1 MSTPFVHLNVYSD
14 YSVLGGL
21 CKIGRTLDKCSEHD
35 MSAMAL
41 TDEGNLFGAV
51 EFQEA
56 AQKRGIKPIIG
67 AELYVAPKGMKDRSA
82 RSEAEACHPLLL
94 LCETVQGY
102 HNLCKLSTLGYI
114 EGQHIRPR
122 IDDDVLAQ
130 YHGGLIAISNRLECK
145 IQQLVLAEKIEAAEA
160 ELLSYAD
167 LFGPD
172 RFVLG
177 LTHHGL
183 VKEREVNAVLHDLA
197 QKHGLMTVALNN
209 CYYVDQADADAHD
222 ALLCMRYNTKLE
234 EENRVRLPNDQYYF
248 CSGDE
253 MAERFADYPDAVANT
268 VAIADRC
275 NVEIPLHM
283 RLIPEYKL
291 PEGKA
296 GAFEYLEEL
305 VLAGVKDRYGD
316 PAPRDYIDRAHFEL
330 GIIKRMQFVDY
341 FLVVWDLINFARENG
356 IPVGP
361 GRGSG
366 AGSIVAYALEITNID
381 PMRYQLLFERFLN
394 PERVSMPDFDIDF
407 CIKRRPEM
415 IEYSYDTYGREN
427 VSQIITFGKMLARN
441 VVRNVGRVMGLP
453 YGEVDR
459 IAKLVP
465 DELKITLKDAV
476 EKEPELK
483 KLIAEDPQT
492 GRLWDLALRLEG
504 TVGNCGTHAAGVV
517 ICDHPLT
524 DHVALYKAED
534 SDTVATQVEMKNVEE
549 VGLLKMDF
557 LGLRNLT
564 VIHNA
569 VELIR
574 EGRGE
579 EIDIDHVEPT
589 DPRAYEVLRSGH
601 TTGIFQ
607 LESSGMRDLAK
618 RIGLETL
625 EEISALVALYRPGPM
640 QFIDTY
646 IQNKYDQDN
655 IHYDHPLL
663 EPILKETYGI
673 AVYQEQVMQIVQS
686 LAGFSLGEADIM
698 RRAMGKKKKE
708 LMAEQREK
716 FTKGCKETNDI
727 DEKLAS
733 LLFDNIE
740 TFAGYGF
747 NKSHSVAYSY
757 VAYQTAFLKG
767 NYPVEFLCALL
778 TSETNN
784 LGKVAV
790 YVAECKRLDTPVL
803 PPDINRSQV
812 YFSVEDH
819 EGGKLN
825 AIRFGLSAI
834 KNVGEEA
841 CKAIVEER
849 NANGPFEDIYD
860 VCSRCDTREVNR
872 RLLESLNKAGVF
884 VSTNW
889 NRRQVEQVLDDAV
902 GVGQSAQRDR
912 AAGQSSLFDM
922 DGMEDAVASM
932 HRKPEVV
939 EWPEYEVLQLE
950 KEMLGL
956 YISNHPL
963 SNHSDTLSRFTTLTY
978 AEIPDLHDGDE
989 RVIGGLIAAVR
1000 PYVPASGKKMAF
1012 VTLETLE
1019 GSAEFTVF
1027 NDLYES
1033 KGGLLAQ
1040 DMIVLVKVRA
1050 SHRRAK
1056 NDDGGGAGEQSGRV
1070 DLLATDVLP
1079 IEEAEKHFARAVHIR
1094 VPAGGTDRETMDK
1107 IAEVLGSAPGECD
1120 VYLHCDTPA
1129 IGEVTIHATSAC
1141 RVTIT
1146 RALKFAV
1153 EDLLGE
1159 EAIWFSAGKD
1169 LPSHRPPEA
1178 RREPEQ
1184 PPWKRR
1190 KVKATA

>member
-1 MSTPFVHLNVYSD
+1 
-14 YSVLGGL
+14 LGGL
-21 CKIGRTLDKCSEHD
+21 CKIGRTLDKCADLNME
-35 MSAMAL
+35 AMAL

-51 EFQEA
+51 EFQEK
-56 AQKRGIKPIIG
+56 AQKKGIKSIIG
-67 AELYVAPKGMKDRSA
+67 AELYVAPTNRLDRNA
-82 RSEAEACHPLLL
+82 RSEAEAGQPLLL

-102 HNLCKLSTLGYI
+102 HNLCKLSTLGYL

-122 IDDDVLAQ
+122 VDDDLLGE
-130 YHGGLIAISNRLECK
+130 YHGGLIAIPNRLESRL
-145 IQQLVLAEKIEAAEA
+145 QQLILAEKEEAAR
-160 ELLSYAD
+160 ELVQKYMAI
-167 LFGPD
+167 FGPD
-172 RFVLG
+172 RFALG
-177 LTHHGL
+177 MTDHGL
-183 VKEREVNAVLHDLA
+183 VKEREVNGTLHALA
-197 QKHGLMTVALNN
+197 SEYGLMTVALNN

-222 ALLCMRYNTKLE
+222 ALLCMQYNTKIE
-234 EENRVRLPNDQYYF
+234 EENRPRLPNDQYYF

-253 MAERFADYPDAVANT
+253 MAERFAAYPQAVANT

-275 NVEIPLHM
+275 NVEIPLGM
-283 RLIPEYKL
+283 RLIPEYKV
-291 PEGKA
+291 PEGKE
-296 GAFEYLEEL
+296 AFGYLEEL
-305 VLAGVKDRYGD
+305 VLAGVKERYGD
-316 PAPRDYIDRAHFEL
+316 PPPQEYVDRAHFEL
-330 GIIKRMQFVDY
+330 DIIKNMQFVDY
-341 FLVVWDLINFARENG
+341 FLVVWDLINFARKEG

-415 IEYSYDTYGREN
+415 IDYSYETYGREN

-465 DELKITLKDAV
+465 DELKITLNDAV

-483 KLIAEDPQT
+483 RIIAEDPQT
-492 GRLWDLALRLEG
+492 SRLWDLALRLEG

-534 SDTVATQVEMKNVEE
+534 SETVATQVEMKNVEE

-569 VELIR
+569 VDLIR
-574 EGRGE
+574 EGRGK
-579 EIDIDHVEPT
+579 EIDIDHLAPT

-646 IQNKYDQDN
+646 IQNKYNQDQ
-655 IHYDHPLL
+655 IKYDHPLL

-673 AVYQEQVMQIVQS
+673 AVYQEQVMQIVQT

-727 DEKLAS
+727 DEKLAT

-784 LGKVAV
+784 LGKVAI
-790 YVAECKRLDTPVL
+790 YVAECKRLDIPVL
-803 PPDINRSQV
+803 PPDINRSEV
-812 YFSVEDH
+812 MFSVEDH

-841 CKAIVEER
+841 CKAVVNER

-884 VSTNW
+884 VSTGW

-902 GVGQSAQRDR
+902 GEGQSAQRDR
-912 AAGQSSLFDM
+912 LAGQSSLFDM

-932 HRKPEVV
+932 RRKPDVV

-963 SNHSDTLSRFTTLTY
+963 SNHSDTLDRYATLDIVD
-978 AEIPDLHDGDE
+978 IPNLKEHEE
-989 RVIGGLIAAVR
+989 RVIGGLVATVR

-1027 NDLYES
+1027 NDLFES

-1040 DMIVLVKVRA
+1040 DMIVLVKVKA
-1050 SHRRAK
+1050 SYRRSK
-1056 NDDGGGAGEQSGRV
+1056 NDDGGGGDQGGRV
-1070 DLLATDVLP
+1070 DLLANDILP

-1094 VPAGGTDRETMDK
+1094 VPAGQSDRDTLDK
-1107 IAEVLGSAPGECD
+1107 VAGILGDAPGECD
-1120 VYLHCDTPA
+1120 VFLHCDSPGV
-1129 IGEVTIHATSAC
+1129 GEVTVHATSAC

-1159 EAIWFSAGKD
+1159 ESIWFSAGKN
-1169 LPSHRPPEA
+1169 LPTHRPPEPQ
-1178 RREPEQ
+1178 REPDL

-1190 KVKATA
+1190 KAKASA

>member
-21 CKIGRTLDKCSEHD
+21 CKIKPTLAKCEELG
-35 MSAMAL
+35 MTAMAL

-51 EFQEA
+51 EFQNA
-56 AQKRGIKPIIG
+56 AKATGIKSIIG
-67 AELYVAPKGMKDRSA
+67 AELYVAPTTIKDRTA
-82 RSEAEACHPLLL
+82 RSESEACHPLLL
-94 LCETVQGY
+94 LCETEHGY
-102 HNLCKLSTLGYI
+102 HNLCKLSSIGYL

-122 IDDDVLAQ
+122 IDDDLLAE
-130 YHGGLIAISNRLECK
+130 YHGGLIAIPNRLESRL
-145 IQQLVLAEKIEAAEA
+145 QQYFLAEKDDLAEA
-160 ELLSYAD
+160 TLVKYLEI
-167 LFGPD
+167 FGPD
-172 RFVLG
+172 RLALG
-177 LTHHGL
+177 MTNHGL
-183 VKEREVNAVLHDLA
+183 VVERDLNAKLHALA
-197 QKHGLMTVALNN
+197 QKHSVMTVALNT
-209 CYYVDQADADAHD
+209 CYYVEQSDADAHD
-222 ALLCMRYNTKLE
+222 ALLCVQHNAKIE
-234 EENRVRLPNDQYYF
+234 EENRRKLPNDQYYF

-253 MAERFADYPDAVANT
+253 MAERFAEYPDAVANT
-268 VAIADRC
+268 VVIAERC
-275 NVEIPLHM
+275 NVKIPLGLQ
-283 RLIPEYKL
+283 LIPKYKT
-291 PEGKA
+291 PEDRDA
-296 GAFEYLEEL
+296 APYLEEL
-305 VLAGVKDRYGD
+305 VFEGLKERYGD
-316 PAPRDYIDRAHFEL
+316 PVPKDYVDRARFEL
-330 GIIKRMQFVDY
+330 DVIERMKFVDY
-341 FLVVWDLINFARENG
+341 FLVVWDLIKFARKND

-394 PERVSMPDFDIDF
+394 PQRISMPDFDIDF

-415 IEYSYDTYGREN
+415 IEYSYATYGKEN
-427 VSQIITFGKMLARN
+427 VSQIITFGRMLARN
-441 VVRNVGRVMGLP
+441 VVRNVGRVMNMP

-465 DELKITLKDAV
+465 DELKITLKDAIG
-476 EKEPELK
+476 KEPELK
-483 KLIAEDPQT
+483 RIVSEDPQIA
-492 GRLWDLALRLEG
+492 RLWNLALRLEG

-517 ICDHPLT
+517 ICDHPIT
-524 DHVALYKAED
+524 DHVAVYKAED
-534 SDTVATQVEMKNVEE
+534 SDTVVTQVEMKNVEE

-569 VELIR
+569 VQLIR
-574 EGRGE
+574 EGHGHE
-579 EIDIDHVEPT
+579 IEIDRLEPT
-589 DPRAYEVLRSGH
+589 DPNAYAVLRSGY
-601 TTGIFQ
+601 TMGIFQ

-646 IQNKYDQDN
+646 IQNKHN
-655 IHYDHPLL
+655 LENLTYDHPLL

-673 AVYQEQVMQIVQS
+673 AVYQEQVMQIVQT

-716 FTKGCKETNDI
+716 FTEGCKAANNI
-727 DEKLAS
+727 DKKLAT

-757 VAYQTAFLKG
+757 VAYQTAYLKG

-778 TSETNN
+778 TSESNN
-784 LGKVAV
+784 LSKVAV
-790 YVAECKRLDTPVL
+790 YVTECKRLNIPVL
-803 PPDINRSQV
+803 PPDINKSQV
-812 YFSVEDH
+812 FFSVEDH

-825 AIRFGLSAI
+825 AIRFGMSAI
-834 KNVGEEA
+834 KNVGEDA

-849 NANGPFEDIYD
+849 DANGPFEDIYD
-860 VCSRCDTREVNR
+860 ICSRCDSRDVNR

-884 VSTNW
+884 VATGW
-889 NRRQVEQVLDDAV
+889 NRRQIDQVLDDAV
-902 GVGQSAQRDR
+902 GAGQSAQKDR
-912 AAGQSSLFDM
+912 EAGQFSLFDM
-922 DGMEDAVASM
+922 DGMEDAAASM
-932 HRKPEVV
+932 NRKPDVV
-939 EWPEYEVLQLE
+939 EWPEYEVLQQE

-963 SNHSDTLSRFTTLTY
+963 SNHSDTLERYATLNVVD
-978 AEIPDLHDGDE
+978 IPNLTENEE
-989 RVIGGLIAAVR
+989 RVIGGLVATVR

-1027 NDLYES
+1027 SDLFEA

-1050 SHRRAK
+1050 NFRRSK
-1056 NDDGGGAGEQSGRV
+1056 GDDGGGGGEQGGRV
-1070 DLLATDVLP
+1070 DLLALEILP
-1079 IEEAEKHFARAVHIR
+1079 IEEAEKHFARAIHVR
-1094 VPAGGTDRETMDK
+1094 VPAGRAGRATLEK
-1107 IAEVLGSAPGECD
+1107 VAEILGASPGECD
-1120 VYLHCDTPA
+1120 VFIHCDTPT
-1129 IGEVTIHATSAC
+1129 GEVTIHATSAC
-1141 RVTIT
+1141 RVGVS
-1146 RALKFAV
+1146 RALKSSV
-1153 EDLLGE
+1153 EDILGDD
-1159 EAIWFSAGKD
+1159 AIWFDAGKD
-1169 LPSHRPPEA
+1169 LPTHRGPEPA
-1178 RREPEQ
+1178 REPDV
-1184 PPWKRR
+1184 PHWKRKR
-1190 KVKATA
+1190 ANASA